1 MPQQLEPPTQ
11 THISVRRV
19 TLLVLI
25 FLVIAFV
32 VPHPS
37 TVSPASW
44 RFFAIFIVTVLGLI
58 IEPIPG
64 GAVVLLGVTLAALFG
79 GMTISQALSGY
90 SDPVVWLVLTSNFIA
105 RALIKTGSA
114 RRLALSFIK
123 GFGKNP
129 ISLCYSLSLSDMV
142 LATVIPANSA
152 RSGGI
157 ILPIALSI
165 SELYESFPGP
175 TASRIGSFLMTA
187 LYQCICITPAMFLT
201 GQVSNLLAAQMAAR
215 FGYQMS
221 YGLWA
226 AAGIVPGLVSLA
238 VVPIIIWYL
247 NPPTIR
253 RTPEAALFA
262 EDRLREMGPLT
273 RQEKI
278 LGFLFVVICLAWATA
293 GRTGINITVTA
304 LSGILVLLFTGIL
317 SWEDIKAEK
326 AAWDIFVWYGG
337 LLFFGRALN
346 DIGIPK
352 LFATWLGSFLGGA
365 GWITILAVTL
375 LVYFYSHYAFASI
388 TSHLLA
394 MYPAFVALLILRH
407 APVGLVVF
415 SFACFANFSAG
426 LTHYGTTPSPMFFS
440 RNYVSLQRW
449 WLAGFL
455 VSIVNIVIW
464 TVVGFGWWHLIRI
477 W

>member
-1 MPQQLEPPTQ
+1 MQQQLEPPT
-11 THISVRRV
+11 HMHVSIRRV
-19 TLLVLI
+19 ALLVLI

-37 TVSPASW
+37 TVRPASW
-44 RFFAIFIVTVLGLI
+44 RFFSIFIVTILGLI

-64 GAVVLLGVTLAALFG
+64 GAVVLLGVTLTALFG
-79 GMTISQALSGY
+79 GMTISQVLSGY

-114 RRLALSFIK
+114 RRMALSFIK
-123 GFGKNP
+123 AFGRSP

-187 LYQCICITPAMFLT
+187 VYQCICITPAMFLT

-221 YGLWA
+221 WGLWA
-226 AAGIVPGLVSLA
+226 AAGIVPGLVSLT
-238 VVPIIIWYL
+238 VIPMIIWYL

-262 EDRLREMGPLT
+262 ADRLRAMGPLT
-273 RQEKI
+273 RQERI
-278 LGFLFVVICLAWATA
+278 LGFLLVAICLLWATA

-304 LSGILVLLFTGIL
+304 LLGILVLLFTGIL
-317 SWEDIKAEK
+317 NWEDIKSEK

-337 LLFFGRALN
+337 LMFFGRTLN

-375 LVYFYSHYAFASI
+375 FVYFYSHYAFASI
-388 TSHLLA
+388 TTHLLA
-394 MYPAFVALLILRH
+394 MYPAFVALLLLRH

-440 RNYVSLQRW
+440 KNYVSLQRW
-449 WLAGFL
+449 WLIGFV
-455 VSIVNIVIW
+455 VSIVNIIIW

>member
-1 MPQQLEPPTQ
+1 MQQQLEHPAHRP
-11 THISVRRV
+11 ISVRRV
-19 TLLVLI
+19 AILIVI

-32 VPHPS
+32 VPRPA

-44 RFFAIFIVTVLGLI
+44 RFFSIFIVTILGLI

-64 GAVVLLGVTLAALFG
+64 GAVVLLGVTLAALLG
-79 GMTISQALSGY
+79 GMTVSQVLSGY

-114 RRLALSFIK
+114 RRMALSFIK
-123 GFGKNP
+123 AFGKNP
-129 ISLCYSLSLSDMV
+129 ISLCYSLSFSDMV
-142 LATVIPANSA
+142 LATVVPANSA

-165 SELYESFPGP
+165 SELYESLPGP

-187 LYQCICITPAMFLT
+187 VYQCICITPAMFLT

-221 YGLWA
+221 WGLWA
-226 AAGIVPGLVSLA
+226 AAGIVPGLISLA
-238 VVPIIIWYL
+238 VIPMIVWYL

-262 EDRLREMGPLT
+262 ADRLRTMGPLN

-278 LGFLFVVICLAWATA
+278 LGFLLVAVCLLWATA

-304 LSGILVLLFTGIL
+304 LMGILVLLFTGIL
-317 SWEDIKAEK
+317 SWEDIKTEK

-337 LLFFGRALN
+337 LMFFGRALN

-388 TSHLLA
+388 TTHLLA
-394 MYPAFVALLILRH
+394 MYPAFVALLLLRH
-407 APVGLVVF
+407 APLGLVVF

-440 RNYVSLQRW
+440 KNYVSLQRW
-449 WLAGFL
+449 WLIGL
-455 VSIVNIVIW
+455 VVSIANIIIW
-464 TVVGFGWWHLIRI
+464 TFVGFGWWHLIRI

>member
-1 MPQQLEPPTQ
+1 MQQQLEPPTQ
-11 THISVRRV
+11 MHVSFRRV
-19 TLLVLI
+19 ALLVLI

-44 RFFAIFIVTVLGLI
+44 RFFSIFIVTVLGLI

-64 GAVVLLGVTLAALFG
+64 GAVVLLGVTLTALFG
-79 GMTISQALSGY
+79 GMTISQVLSGY

-114 RRLALSFIK
+114 RRMALSFIK
-123 GFGKNP
+123 AFGRSP

-187 LYQCICITPAMFLT
+187 VYQCICITPAMFLT

-221 YGLWA
+221 WGLWA
-226 AAGIVPGLVSLA
+226 AAGIVPGLVSLT
-238 VVPIIIWYL
+238 VIPMIIWYL

-262 EDRLREMGPLT
+262 ADRLRAMGPLT
-273 RQEKI
+273 RQERI
-278 LGFLFVVICLAWATA
+278 LGFLFVAICLLWATA

-304 LSGILVLLFTGIL
+304 LLGILVLLFTGIL

-352 LFATWLGSFLGGA
+352 LFAAWLGSFLGGA

-388 TSHLLA
+388 TTHLLA
-394 MYPAFVALLILRH
+394 MYPAFVALLLLRH
-407 APVGLVVF
+407 APIGLVVF

-449 WLAGFL
+449 WLVGFV

>member
-1 MPQQLEPPTQ
+1 MPQQLEPPT
-11 THISVRRV
+11 HMHVSVRRV

-262 EDRLREMGPLT
+262 EDRLREMGPLS

-278 LGFLFVVICLAWATA
+278 LGFLFVAICLAWATA

-304 LSGILVLLFTGIL
+304 LVGILVLLFTGIL

-415 SFACFANFSAG
+415 SFACFANLSAG

-449 WLAGFL
+449 WLAGFV

-464 TVVGFGWWHLIRI
+464 TVVGFGWWRLIRI

>member
-1 MPQQLEPPTQ
+1 M
-11 THISVRRV
+11 HVSVRRV

-262 EDRLREMGPLT
+262 EDRLREMGPLS

-278 LGFLFVVICLAWATA
+278 LGFLFVAICLAWATA

-304 LSGILVLLFTGIL
+304 LVGILVLLFTGIL

-415 SFACFANFSAG
+415 SFACFANLSAG

-449 WLAGFL
+449 WLAGFV
-455 VSIVNIVIW
+455 VSIVNIAIW
-464 TVVGFGWWHLIRI
+464 TVVGFGWWRLIRI

>member
-1 MPQQLEPPTQ
+1 M
-11 THISVRRV
+11 HVSVRRV
-19 TLLVLI
+19 VLLVVI

-37 TVSPASW
+37 TVRPASW
-44 RFFAIFIVTVLGLI
+44 RFFSIFIVTILGLI

-64 GAVVLLGVTLAALFG
+64 GAVVLAGVTLTALFG
-79 GMTISQALSGY
+79 GMTIGQALSGY
-90 SDPVVWLVLTSNFIA
+90 SDPVVWLVLTSNFMA

-114 RRLALSFIK
+114 RRMALSFIK
-123 GFGKNP
+123 AVGKSP

-175 TASRIGSFLMTA
+175 TASRIGSYLMTA
-187 LYQCICITPAMFLT
+187 VYQCICITPAMFLT

-215 FGYQMS
+215 FGYPIS
-221 YGLWA
+221 WGLWA
-226 AAGIVPGLVSLA
+226 AAGIVPGLLSLA
-238 VVPIIIWYL
+238 VIPIIIWYL
-247 NPPTIR
+247 SPPTIR
-253 RTPEAALFA
+253 RTPEAAIFA
-262 EDRLREMGPLT
+262 ANHLQAMGRLT

-278 LGFLFVVICLAWATA
+278 LSLLFVSICLLWATA
-293 GRTGINITVTA
+293 GWTGINITVTA
-304 LSGILVLLFTGIL
+304 LLGILVLLFTGIL

-337 LLFFGRALN
+337 LLFFGKALN

-352 LFATWLGSFLGGA
+352 LFAAWLGSFLGAA
-365 GWITILAVTL
+365 GWITIFTVIL

-388 TSHLLA
+388 TTHLLA
-394 MYPAFVALLILRH
+394 MYPAFVALLLLRH

-449 WLAGFL
+449 WLAGFV
-455 VSIVNIVIW
+455 VSIVNIIIW
-464 TVVGFGWWHLIRI
+464 AVAGFGWWHLIRI

>member
-1 MPQQLEPPTQ
+1 MQQQTEPPT
-11 THISVRRV
+11 HMHVSVPRV
-19 TLLVLI
+19 ALLILI

-37 TVSPASW
+37 TVTPASW
-44 RFFAIFIVTVLGLI
+44 RFFSIFIVTILGLI

-64 GAVVLLGVTLAALFG
+64 GAVVLLGVTLTALFG

-114 RRLALSFIK
+114 RRMALSFIK
-123 GFGKNP
+123 AFGRNP

-187 LYQCICITPAMFLT
+187 VYQCICITPAMFLT

-221 YGLWA
+221 WGLWA
-226 AAGIVPGLVSLA
+226 AAGIVPGIVSLT
-238 VVPIIIWYL
+238 VIPMIVWYL

-262 EDRLREMGPLT
+262 ADRLRAMGPLT
-273 RQEKI
+273 RQERI
-278 LGFLFVVICLAWATA
+278 LGFLLVAICLLWATA

-304 LSGILVLLFTGIL
+304 LLGILVLLFTGIL

-337 LLFFGRALN
+337 LMFFGRALN

-352 LFATWLGSFLGGA
+352 LFATWLGSLLGGA

-388 TSHLLA
+388 TTHLLA
-394 MYPAFVALLILRH
+394 MYPAFVALLLLRH
-407 APVGLVVF
+407 APIGLVVF

-440 RNYVSLQRW
+440 KNYVSLQRW
-449 WLAGFL
+449 WLVGFV
-455 VSIVNIVIW
+455 VSLVNIVIW

>member
-1 MPQQLEPPTQ
+1 M
-11 THISVRRV
+11 HVSVRRV

-262 EDRLREMGPLT
+262 EDRLREMGPLS

-278 LGFLFVVICLAWATA
+278 LGFLFVAICLAWATA

-304 LSGILVLLFTGIL
+304 LVGILVLLFTGIL

-352 LFATWLGSFLGGA
+352 LFATWLGSLLGGA

-415 SFACFANFSAG
+415 SFACFANLSAG

-449 WLAGFL
+449 WLAGFV

-464 TVVGFGWWHLIRI
+464 TVVGFGWWRLIRI

>member
-262 EDRLREMGPLT
+262 EDRLREMGPLS

-278 LGFLFVVICLAWATA
+278 LGFLFVAICLAWATA

-304 LSGILVLLFTGIL
+304 LVGILVLLFTGIL

-415 SFACFANFSAG
+415 SFACFANLSAG

-449 WLAGFL
+449 WLAGFV

-464 TVVGFGWWHLIRI
+464 TVVGFGWWRLIRI

>member
-1 MPQQLEPPTQ
+1 MPQQLEPPT
-11 THISVRRV
+11 HMHVSVRRV

-226 AAGIVPGLVSLA
+226 AAGIVPGIVSLT
-238 VVPIIIWYL
+238 VIPMIVWYL

-262 EDRLREMGPLT
+262 EDRLREMGPLS

-278 LGFLFVVICLAWATA
+278 LGFLFVAICLAWATA

-304 LSGILVLLFTGIL
+304 LVGILVLLFTGIL

-415 SFACFANFSAG
+415 SFACFANLSAG

-449 WLAGFL
+449 WLAGFV

-464 TVVGFGWWHLIRI
+464 TVVGFGWWRLIRI

>member
-1 MPQQLEPPTQ
+1 MPQQLEPPT
-11 THISVRRV
+11 HMHVSVRRV

-175 TASRIGSFLMTA
+175 TASRIGSYLMTA
-187 LYQCICITPAMFLT
+187 VYQCICITPAMFLT

-262 EDRLREMGPLT
+262 ADRLRAMGPPT

-278 LGFLFVVICLAWATA
+278 LGFLFVAICLAWATA

-304 LSGILVLLFTGIL
+304 LLGILILLFTGIL

-375 LVYFYSHYAFASI
+375 LVYFYAHYAFASI

-449 WLAGFL
+449 WLAGFV

-464 TVVGFGWWHLIRI
+464 TVVGFGWWRLIRI

>member
-1 MPQQLEPPTQ
+1 
-11 THISVRRV
+11 
-19 TLLVLI
+19 
-25 FLVIAFV
+25 
-32 VPHPS
+32 
-37 TVSPASW
+37 
-44 RFFAIFIVTVLGLI
+44 
-58 IEPIPG
+58 
-64 GAVVLLGVTLAALFG
+64 
-79 GMTISQALSGY
+79 MTISQALSGY

>member
-1 MPQQLEPPTQ
+1 MPQQLEPPT
-11 THISVRRV
+11 HMHVSVRRV